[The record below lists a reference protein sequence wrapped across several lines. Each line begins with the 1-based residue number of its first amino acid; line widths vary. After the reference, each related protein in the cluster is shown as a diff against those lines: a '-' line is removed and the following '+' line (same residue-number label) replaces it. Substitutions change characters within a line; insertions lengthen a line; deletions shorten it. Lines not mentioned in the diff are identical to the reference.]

1 MCDIVDSMQGSAA
14 DSAVITRV
22 REQVRDICARL
33 PVYA

>member
-1 MCDIVDSMQGSAA
+1 MDGSAA
-14 DSAVITRV
+14 DNAVITKV

>member
-1 MCDIVDSMQGSAA
+1 MCDIVDSMEGETA
-14 DSAVITRV
+14 DETVITRV